1 MRGWARGSHWHRSAR
16 GPRPWRRFSHQNLG
30 SSTAAPSSAGSRG
43 AERHGARSLLPEAA
57 SSVRAACA
65 GTCPGSLVRASGS
78 ALGGAAQAAGSGLGV
93 DPHRTLTPAGPGAEG
108 GPHRIYRRRRSR
120 EGAAAWG
127 RRAGQSRLAGA
138 GRYRVLP
145 FGAGRAPGVG
155 VDSEGWPLRS
165 GQANLAA
172 STPVT
177 VRAWKP
183 GKWAP
188 PPPPWPAAPGE
199 SRRRVEVFLPAV
211 RTARCGR
218 RDPGGGKGAV
228 PFRTRALDSRR
239 GM

>member
-1 MRGWARGSHWHRSAR
+1 MAPTGTGQRGVL
-16 GPRPWRRFSHQNLG
+16 GPGAAFLTKTW
-30 SSTAAPSSAGSRG
+30 TAAPQRLRAPAPGERRG
-43 AERHGARSLLPEAA
+43 TGPGASYLRLRP
-57 SSVRAACA
+57 ACA
-65 GTCPGSLVRASGS
+65 LPAPGRVPGAWCRPRGRR
-78 ALGGAAQAAGSGLGV
+78 LGGAAQAAGSGLGV